1 MKSIFDEGTYRE
13 ILSRVDLLNENSAK
27 KWGKMTVG
35 QMLWHCQLPLKIAI
49 ENKKPKKRGSLLAK
63 IFFKKAMYNDKPWR
77 KNLPTPPKLKA
88 KETKYYNEE
97 IGPLVQLIH
106 QMHLLKERKTWN
118 PHPVFGEYTHE
129 QWGQMQY
136 KHLDH
141 HLRQFGV

>member
-1 MKSIFDEGTYRE
+1 MKSIFDDTAYQE
-13 ILSRVDLLNENSAK
+13 ILSRVVSLSENSERQ
-27 KWGKMTVG
+27 WGKMTVG
-35 QMLWHCQLPLKIAI
+35 QMVWHCQIPLKIAI

-77 KNLPTPPKLKA
+77 KNLPTASKLKA
-88 KETKYYNEE
+88 KETKDFKEE
-97 IGPLVQLIH
+97 VGPLQQLIH
-106 QMHLLKERKTWN
+106 QVHLLKERKVWN

-141 HLRQFGV
+141 HLKQFGV